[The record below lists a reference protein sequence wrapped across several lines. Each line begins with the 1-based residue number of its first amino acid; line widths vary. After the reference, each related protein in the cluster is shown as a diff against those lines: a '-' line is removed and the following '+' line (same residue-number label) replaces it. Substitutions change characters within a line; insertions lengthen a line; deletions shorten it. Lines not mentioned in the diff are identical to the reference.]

1 MTALGHVISTA
12 AIWWLMLTGAR
23 FGVASVQWLGPAHR
37 ALWRLARCREA
48 GRVQCKAD
56 FRATIERLHVDLRD
70 AMTAPWSAS
79 LLFVGSALIG
89 FGFMSGCAG
98 DMAKL
103 ISRTPETWE
112 AFDVVTDCIAAG
124 MAVTGMAFVQA
135 VTATHRTA
143 SLMVS
148 IGLVITGLGIGVVT
162 L

>member
-1 MTALGHVISTA
+1 MTTLGHVISTA
-12 AIWWLMLTGAR
+12 AIWCLMLTGAR
-23 FGVASVQWLGPAHR
+23 FGVASVQWLGPARR
-37 ALWRLARCREA
+37 ALWRLLRCREP
-48 GRVQCKAD
+48 GREQCRTA
-56 FRATIERLHVDLRD
+56 FRATIERLHVNLRR

-89 FGFMSGCAG
+89 FGFTFGCAG

-103 ISRTPETWE
+103 ISRSPQTWQT
-112 AFDVVTDCIAAG
+112 FDVVTDCIAAA

-135 VTATHRTA
+135 VTATHRTV

>member
-1 MTALGHVISTA
+1 MTALAHVVSTA
-12 AIWWLMLTGAR
+12 AIWWLMLSGAR
-23 FGVASVQWLGPAHR
+23 FGVASVQWLGPARR
-37 ALWRLARCREA
+37 AYWRLLRCREA
-48 GRVQCKAD
+48 GRVRCRAD
-56 FRATIERLHVDLRD
+56 FRATIEQLHVDLRS

-89 FGFMSGCAG
+89 FGFTFGCAG

-103 ISRTPETWE
+103 ISRAPQTWQ

-135 VTATHRTA
+135 VTATHRTV

-148 IGLVITGLGIGVVT
+148 IGLVLTGLGIGVVT